1 MVEDAHEPIIDQET
15 FDKVQRMKGQ
25 IKRTADMQMKL

>member
-1 MVEDAHEPIIDQET
+1 MSRLDIDQET